1 MTLLLLLAIGWCCQ
15 SSIVKSEGS
24 DSTPATRI
32 QRLFH
37 TIITTDDQKE
47 EETARA
53 EVNQIYA
60 ARGLPAINEVGDEAS
75 YEFVA
80 LMTSEELPI
89 ALRTEI
95 LSKVEEAS
103 ARHAIPADAAAYYE
117 ARLRIEKAKKLAA
130 AHPPTN
136 PALRD
141 EIEQLSKVDQA
152 VRQQSGF
159 DAEKMAETDK
169 RDAAPLQAI
178 LDKYGVPTY
187 AMVGEQAAAD
197 FVVMIQHQPTQFRQ
211 QVLPKLKANV
221 DAGQADPGSYAKV
234 YDRSQ
239 RDLGK
244 NQLYGEQLECNAG
257 EKMHEAPVEDEAGL
271 NQRRAEL
278 GLIRAELYERIAAE
292 MMPQFCPPTAPTK

>member
-1 MTLLLLLAIGWCCQ
+1 MIPFLLFATSLVIQ
-15 SSIVKSEGS
+15 SSIP
-24 DSTPATRI
+24 TPDASAAALGPRI
-32 QRLFH
+32 ERLFH
-37 TIITTDDQKE
+37 TIVTTDDPKE
-47 EETARA
+47 EAAART
-53 EVNQIYA
+53 EVKQIYA

-80 LMTSEELPI
+80 LLASEELPI

-95 LSKVEEAS
+95 LSKVDDAW
-103 ARHAIPADAAAYYE
+103 ARHAIPPDAAAYYE

-136 PALRD
+136 PGLRD

-187 AMVGEQAAAD
+187 DMVGEQAAGD
-197 FVVMIQHQPTQFRQ
+197 FVVMIQHQPPQFRQ

-239 RDLGK
+239 RDVGK
-244 NQLYGEQLECNAG
+244 KQLYGEQLECNAG

-292 MMPQFCPPTAPTK
+292 MMPQFCPPANTK